1 MEDTMNTREV
11 TQANLEATVKD
22 GIVLLDWWASWC
34 GPCRAF
40 APVFEAVAAA
50 NPDAVFGKVNTEVEQ
65 ELAEAFQI
73 QAIPTLM
80 AFRDG
85 ILVYASPGALSAPQL
100 AELVEKV
107 RGLDMVEVRKEVDA
121 AEARERAGAESVDG
135 ADSKES

>member
-1 MEDTMNTREV
+1 MNTREV
-11 TQANLEATVKD
+11 THENFETTVKD

-40 APVFEAVAAA
+40 GPVFESVATA

-65 ELAEAFQI
+65 ELAEAFRI

-100 AELVEKV
+100 TELVDKV
-107 RGLDMVEVRKEVDA
+107 RALDMDAVRKEIDA
-121 AEARERAGAESVDG
+121 AEAQQKSG
-135 ADSKES
+135 ADDE